1 MSRPTRDLKLK
12 PDKPKTPKEAFA
24 VVLRQRRKELGL
36 TQLDLESDEAIDR
49 SYISKLELAK
59 REPNLSAIFVIAGKL
74 KMTPAELITK
84 VSSILSK
91 S

>member
-12 PDKPKTPKEAFA
+12 PDKPQTPKEAFA

-36 TQLDLESDEAIDR
+36 TQFDLESDEAIDR

-59 REPNLSAIFVIAGKL
+59 REPNLSTIFIIAVKL
-74 KMTPAELITK
+74 KMTPAELMTK
-84 VSSILSK
+84 VSAILTK

>member
-1 MSRPTRDLKLK
+1 M
-12 PDKPKTPKEAFA
+12 
-24 VVLRQRRKELGL
+24 LRQRRKELGL

>member
-1 MSRPTRDLKLK
+1 M
-12 PDKPKTPKEAFA
+12 
-24 VVLRQRRKELGL
+24 VLRQRRTELGL

-59 REPNLSAIFVIAGKL
+59 REPNLSTIFIIASKL
-74 KMTPAELITK
+74 QMTPSELITK

>member
-36 TQLDLESDEAIDR
+36 TQFDLESDEAIDR

-59 REPNLSAIFVIAGKL
+59 REPNLSAIFIIASKL
-74 KMTPAELITK
+74 KMTPAELITR
-84 VSSILSK
+84 VSSILTK